1 MYALIYDQFDPSE
14 REKKVL
20 SIHKT
25 RKTAEKALRARQLKL
40 GKRVW
45 ECNTRIVWVY
55 DQVHAGD
62 KLIPPNFDT
71 WAPGEKVPLG
81 DRVPD
86 GD

>member
-1 MYALIYDQFDPSE
+1 MYALIYDQFDPLE
-14 REKKVL
+14 REKTVL
-20 SIHKT
+20 SVHRT
-25 RKTAEKALRARQLKL
+25 RTTAEKALKVRQLKL

-55 DQVHAGD
+55 EPVHAGD
-62 KLIPPNFDT
+62 KLTPRYFDT
-71 WAPGEKVPLG
+71 WAPGEKIPMA